1 MVQSEDNVTKDEVKE
16 DQVAEGEIKEDE
28 IKEDQDIKTP
38 KSAVWSGYLGLI
50 SLWMSWS
57 WVNSPPILFTGPSVT
72 DLIIITVLPLASL
85 VCSIKASK
93 TIEASNSKKG
103 IARAYFGVSASI
115 FSIILLIFTK

>member
-57 WVNSPPILFTGPSVT
+57 WVNSEVRILESCTMHFQ
-72 DLIIITVLPLASL
+72 DLS
-85 VCSIKASK
+85 
-93 TIEASNSKKG
+93 
-103 IARAYFGVSASI
+103 F
-115 FSIILLIFTK
+115 